1 MEVRFKGVSKTYQTG
16 AESVHVLKD
25 VHFHIQSGDW
35 LTITGASGSGKTT
48 LLRCISAIELADSGE
63 VLLGGMDP
71 AAVKEEERRAFRR
84 EYMGY
89 ITQDC
94 QLFEQFDILKNVMI
108 PLLPYRPH
116 KEAEEKAKQLLD
128 RVGLSER
135 LKHVP
140 SQLSGG
146 EKQRA
151 AIARALMNDP
161 KLIICDEPTGNL
173 DLDNRNK
180 IMDLLSDIHQNDV
193 TIILVTHDTE
203 LAHFGN
209 VHYEM
214 RNGMF
219 LEKLHR

>member
-48 LLRCISAIELADSGE
+48 LLRCISAIELADSGD

-173 DLDNRNK
+173 DLDNRNR
-180 IMDLLSDIHQNDV
+180 IMDLLSDIHQKDV

-214 RNGMF
+214 RNRMF
-219 LEKLHR
+219 LEKLHQ